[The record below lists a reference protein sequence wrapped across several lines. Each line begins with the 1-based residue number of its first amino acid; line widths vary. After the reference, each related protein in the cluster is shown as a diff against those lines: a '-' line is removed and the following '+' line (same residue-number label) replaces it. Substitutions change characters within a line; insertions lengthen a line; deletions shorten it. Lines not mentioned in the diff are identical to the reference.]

1 MRRTD
6 GEEQGMSRG
15 GEIREGE
22 DQRMS
27 RGES

>member
-6 GEEQGMSRG
+6 GEEQSMSRG

-22 DQRMS
+22 EQRMS